1 MFYRISVRALAGA
14 LTVSTML
21 TACVENPLDVPNPN
35 NPDVEKVYKSPANV
49 ETTVSQIFKNHYNGQ
64 YNSSDDIWTQSLS
77 MSFESHSQLGN
88 FGMGTRAAIPRNPID
103 NSIGNNVATGNF
115 RDFDHLSRGNRTATN
130 AIKALNDFATASPK
144 ISLGSDARDARAKSV
159 AFFSLA
165 YGLGE
170 LSLLYDSAVI
180 VDPSQDPTVVPA
192 FSGYKAVNA
201 AAILA
206 LDSALAIAQSAAA
219 TSNGSNGWP
228 IPKDWLS
235 TTDDISRDT
244 WIKMVRSYRAKFR
257 AGVART
263 PAERTA
269 VDWASV
275 IADATNGLTAD
286 FVVNAN
292 TSTGWGS
299 SPITQLRVSSG
310 WSQMTPFILGM
321 ADSTGAYD
329 AWLAQPLQQR
339 TAFLLRTA
347 DKRFPSGDSR
357 ATQQAVTGTSKS
369 GPASGSILYFRNR
382 PTGED
387 TPAEPWG
394 TWFYDNWRFWAIGA
408 GGGNGPFI
416 VFAVA
421 ENDMLAAEGYLRTGN
436 VAAAATLID
445 KTRVRAGLPALSG
458 VVTTLTQP
466 VPGGSAC
473 VPRVPQAPSYT
484 TTGCGTIF
492 EAMKWEK
499 RVETSFTGYAQWFID
514 SRGWGDLV
522 QGTALHWPV
531 PYQELYARLLPSYT
545 TTEVA
550 VKGTYGF

>member
-1 MFYRISVRALAGA
+1 MFYRTSVRALAGA
-14 LTVSTML
+14 LSVSVML

-49 ETTVSQIFKNHYNGQ
+49 ETTVSQLFKNHYNGQ
-64 YNSSDDIWTQSLS
+64 YGSSDDIWTQALS

-103 NSIGNNVATGNF
+103 NSIGNNVSTGNF

-130 AIKALNDFATASPK
+130 AIAALNGFASQTPK
-144 ISLGSDARDARAKSV
+144 ITLGSDARDARAKSF
-159 AFFSLA
+159 AYFSLG
-165 YGLGE
+165 YGLGQ

-180 VDPSQDPTVVPA
+180 VDAGQDPTVIPA
-192 FSGYKAVNA
+192 FSDYKAVNA
-201 AAILA
+201 AAIAA
-206 LDSALAIAQSAAA
+206 LDSALAIASSSAA
-219 TSNGSNGWP
+219 TSGTGGWP
-228 IPKDWLS
+228 IPKDWMS
-235 TTDDISRDT
+235 TTADIDRDV
-244 WIKMVRSYRAKFR
+244 WIKMIRSYRAKYR

-269 VDWASV
+269 VTWASV
-275 IADATNGLTAD
+275 IADATSGITDD
-286 FVVNAN
+286 FVVNAA
-292 TSTGWGS
+292 TATGWQSG
-299 SPITQLRVSSG
+299 PITQLRVSSG

-321 ADSTGAYD
+321 ADSTNAYE

-339 TAFLLRTA
+339 TPFLLRTL
-347 DKRFPSGDSR
+347 DKRFPSGDTR
-357 ATQQAVTGTSKS
+357 ALQQAVTGTSKS
-369 GPASGSILYFRNR
+369 GPAASSILYFRNR

-416 VFAVA
+416 IFSNE
-421 ENDMLAAEGYLRTGN
+421 ENDMLAAEGYLRTGD
-436 VAAAATLID
+436 VAAAAALID
-445 KTRVRAGLPALSG
+445 KSRVRAGLPALSG

-466 VPGGSAC
+466 VPGGNAC
-473 VPRVPQAPSYT
+473 VPRVPQPPSFT
-484 TTGCGTIF
+484 TTACGTIF

-499 RVETSFTGYAQWFID
+499 RVETSFTSYAQWFVD

-531 PYQELYARLLPSYT
+531 PYQELYARLLPTYT
-545 TTEVA
+545 TTQTA

>member
-1 MFYRISVRALAGA
+1 MFYRTSVRALAGA
-14 LTVSTML
+14 LSVSVML
-21 TACVENPLDVPNPN
+21 TACVENPLAVPNPN

-49 ETTVSQIFKNHYNGQ
+49 ETTVSQLFKNHYNGQ
-64 YNSSDDIWTQSLS
+64 YNSSDDIWTQSMS

-130 AIKALNDFATASPK
+130 AIAALNGFAALNPK
-144 ISLGSDARDARAKSV
+144 ISLGSDARDARAKSF
-159 AFFSLA
+159 AYFSLG
-165 YGLGE
+165 YGLGQ

-180 VDPSQDPTVVPA
+180 VDATQDPTVIPP
-192 FSGYKAVNA
+192 FSDYKAVNA
-201 AAILA
+201 AALA
-206 LDSALAIAQSAAA
+206 AFDSALAIAQSAAA
-219 TSNGSNGWP
+219 ASTGAGGWP
-228 IPKDWLS
+228 IPTDWMS
-235 TTDDISRDT
+235 TSATIDRAT
-244 WIKMVRSYRAKFR
+244 WIKMIRSYRAKFR
-257 AGVART
+257 AGVARN

-269 VDWASV
+269 VDWNKV
-275 IADATNGLTAD
+275 IDDATNGITDD
-286 FVVNAN
+286 FVVNAA
-292 TSTGWGS
+292 TATGWGS
-299 SPITQLRVSSG
+299 APITQLRVSSG

-339 TAFLLRTA
+339 TPFLLRTA
-347 DKRFPSGDSR
+347 DKRFPSGDTR
-357 ATQQAVTGTSKS
+357 AAQQAVTGTSKS
-369 GPASGSILYFRNR
+369 GPAATSILYFRNR
-382 PTGED
+382 PSGED

-416 VFAVA
+416 VFSNE
-421 ENDMLAAEGYLRTGN
+421 ENDLLAAEGYFRTGN
-436 VAAAATLID
+436 LGAAATLIN
-445 KTRVRAGLPALSG
+445 KSRERAGLPAATAAGIPNTS
-458 VVTTLTQP
+458 
-466 VPGGSAC
+466 SC
-473 VPRVPQAPSYT
+473 VPRVPVAPSFT
-484 TTGCGTIF
+484 TTACGSLF
-492 EAMKWEK
+492 EALKWEK

-522 QGTALHWPV
+522 TGTALHWPV

-545 TTEVA
+545 TTQTA

>member
-1 MFYRISVRALAGA
+1 
-14 LTVSTML
+14 
-21 TACVENPLDVPNPN
+21 
-35 NPDVEKVYKSPANV
+35 
-49 ETTVSQIFKNHYNGQ
+49 
-64 YNSSDDIWTQSLS
+64 

-115 RDFDHLSRGNRTATN
+115 RDFDQLSRGNRTATN
-130 AIKALNDFATASPK
+130 AIKALNGFASSTPK
-144 ISLGSDARDARAKSV
+144 ITLGSDARDAKAKSF

-165 YGLGE
+165 YGLGQ

-180 VDPSQDPTVVPA
+180 VTPDQDPTVVPP
-192 FSGYKAVNA
+192 FSDYKAVNA
-201 AAILA
+201 AAISY
-206 LDSALAIAQSAAA
+206 LDSALAIASSAAA
-219 TSNGSNGWP
+219 SSNGANGWP
-228 IPKDWLS
+228 IEKEWMN
-235 TTDDISRDT
+235 TTDAIDLDT
-244 WIKMVRSYRAKFR
+244 WKKMIRSYRAKYR

-269 VDWASV
+269 VNWNNV
-275 IADATNGLTAD
+275 IADATAGITSN
-286 FVVNAN
+286 FVVNAS
-292 TSTGWGS
+292 TSLGWGS
-299 SPITQLRVSSG
+299 SVITQLRVSSG

-329 AWLAQPLQQR
+329 AWLATPLTQR
-339 TAFLLRTA
+339 SPFLLRTA
-347 DKRFPSGDSR
+347 DKRFPSGDTR
-357 ATQQAVTGTSKS
+357 AVQQAVTGNSKS
-369 GPASGSILYFRNR
+369 GPAATSILYFRNR
-382 PTGED
+382 PGGED

-416 VFAVA
+416 VMSVA
-421 ENDMLAAEGYLRTGN
+421 ENDMLAAEGYLRTNN
-436 VAAAATLID
+436 VAAAAALID
-445 KTRVRAGLPALSG
+445 KTRVPAGLAKLSG

-466 VPGGSAC
+466 VPGGASC
-473 VPRVPQAPSYT
+473 VPHVPQGPSFT
-484 TTGCGTIF
+484 STACGTIF

-550 VKGTYGF
+550 VKGSYGF

>member
-201 AAILA
+201 AAIHA

-436 VAAAATLID
+436 
-445 KTRVRAGLPALSG
+445 R
-458 VVTTLTQP
+458 
-466 VPGGSAC
+466 
-473 VPRVPQAPSYT
+473 
-484 TTGCGTIF
+484 
-492 EAMKWEK
+492 
-499 RVETSFTGYAQWFID
+499 
-514 SRGWGDLV
+514 
-522 QGTALHWPV
+522 
-531 PYQELYARLLPSYT
+531 
-545 TTEVA
+545 
-550 VKGTYGF
+550 

>member
-1 MFYRISVRALAGA
+1 MFYRTSVRALAGA
-14 LTVSTML
+14 LSVSVML
-21 TACVENPLDVPNPN
+21 TACVENPLAVPNPN

-49 ETTVSQIFKNHYNGQ
+49 ETTVSQLFKNHYNGQ
-64 YNSSDDIWTQSLS
+64 YGSSDDIWTQSLS

-103 NSIGNNVATGNF
+103 NSIGNNVASGNF

-130 AIKALNDFATASPK
+130 AIAALNAFAAQTPK
-144 ISLGSDARDARAKSV
+144 ISIGSAARDARAKSF

-165 YGLGE
+165 YGLGQ
-170 LSLLYDSAVI
+170 LSLIYDSAVI
-180 VDPSQDPTVVPA
+180 VDASQDNTVVPP
-192 FSGYKAVNA
+192 FSDYKAVNA
-201 AAILA
+201 AAIA
-206 LDSALAIAQSAAA
+206 NLDSALAIAQSADAI
-219 TSNGSNGWP
+219 SNG
-228 IPKDWLS
+228 
-235 TTDDISRDT
+235 TAT
-244 WIKMVRSYRAKFR
+244 WIPTDWMSTSVAVDRETWIRIIRSYRAKYR

-269 VDWASV
+269 VNWAAV
-275 IADATNGLTAD
+275 IADATNGITAD
-286 FVVNAN
+286 FVVLAN

-299 SPITQLRVSSG
+299 SPISQLRVSSG
-310 WSQMTPFILGM
+310 WSQMTPMILGM

-329 AWLAQPLQQR
+329 AWLAVPLQQR
-339 TAFLLRTA
+339 TPFLLRTA

-357 ATQQAVTGTSKS
+357 AAQQAVTGTSKS

-382 PTGED
+382 PSGED

-416 VFAVA
+416 VFSVA
-421 ENDMLAAEGYLRTGN
+421 ENDLLAAEGYLRTGN
-436 VAAAATLID
+436 IASAATLID
-445 KTRVRAGLPALSG
+445 KTRTRAGLPALSG
-458 VVTTLTQP
+458 VVTSLTQP
-466 VPGGSAC
+466 VPCGAAC
-473 VPRVPQAPSYT
+473 VPRVPQAPSFT
-484 TTGCGTIF
+484 TTACGTIF

-499 RVETSFTGYAQWFID
+499 RVETSFTGYAQWFVD

-545 TTEVA
+545 TKETA

>member
-1 MFYRISVRALAGA
+1 MFYRTSVRALAGA
-14 LTVSTML
+14 LSVSVML

-49 ETTVSQIFKNHYNGQ
+49 ETTVLQLFKNHYNGE
-64 YNSSDDIWTQSLS
+64 YNSSDDIWKQALS

-103 NSIGNNVATGNF
+103 NSIGNNVSTGNF

-130 AIKALNDFATASPK
+130 AIAALNGFASQTPK
-144 ISLGSDARDARAKSV
+144 ITLGSDARDARAKSF
-159 AFFSLA
+159 AYFSLG
-165 YGLGE
+165 YGLGQ

-180 VDPSQDPTVVPA
+180 VDASQDPTVIPP

-201 AAILA
+201 AAIAA
-206 LDSALAIAQSAAA
+206 LDSALAIASSAAA
-219 TSNGSNGWP
+219 TTGTGGWP
-228 IPKDWLS
+228 IPTDWMS
-235 TTDDISRDT
+235 TTAAIDLDVWKQI
-244 WIKMVRSYRAKFR
+244 VRSYRAKYR

-263 PAERTA
+263 PAERAA
-269 VDWASV
+269 VDWAAV
-275 IADATNGLTAD
+275 IADATAGIKED
-286 FVVNAN
+286 FVVNAAAA
-292 TSTGWGS
+292 TGWGAA
-299 SPITQLRVSSG
+299 PITQLRVSSG

-321 ADSTGAYD
+321 ADSTNAYE

-339 TAFLLRTA
+339 TPFLLRTK
-347 DKRFPSGDSR
+347 DQRFPSGDTR
-357 ATQQAVTGTSKS
+357 AAQQAVTGNSKS
-369 GPASGSILYFRNR
+369 GPAATSILYFRNR

-408 GGGNGPFI
+408 NGGNGPFI
-416 VFAVA
+416 MFSNE

-436 VAAAATLID
+436 VASAAALID
-445 KTRVRAGLPALSG
+445 KSRVRAGLPPLSG

-484 TTGCGTIF
+484 TTACGTIF

-499 RVETSFTGYAQWFID
+499 RIETSFTSYAQWFID

-545 TTEVA
+545 TTETA